1 MLRPRFV
8 IATFFSGSKG
18 GTGKS
23 TLAANLAIAM
33 SQSLRSN
40 VLLIDLG
47 IDSSQTASRTLGI
60 VPERLGALDF
70 LIGSINDAN
79 QLLSRSTYLPSV
91 LVVPPGNVRSYQLTI
106 NVNELFNRWVYLIN
120 SLVMATGS
128 QLVLVDLPANAPTPI
143 LIPALVTSQIINIV
157 LDHATYSEY
166 VIKEIDDTYIQP
178 MITQLR
184 YRKII
189 NVVLNKALPGLDT
202 IESRVRGGF
211 ARNGEVFTIP
221 PMSPIAQYLTATM
234 KPAILYEPK
243 GSLTQFKKAIETMT
257 NAMTRQVKALLTGS
271 VSVT

>member
-8 IATFFSGSKG
+8 VASFFSGSKG

-33 SQSLRSN
+33 SQSLRGN

-60 VPERLGALDF
+60 VPERLGVLDF
-70 LIGSINDAN
+70 LMGSINDVN
-79 QLLSRSTYLPSV
+79 QLVSRSTYMPSV
-91 LVVPPGNVRSYQLTI
+91 FVVPPGNVRSYQLAIST
-106 NVNELFNRWVYLIN
+106 NESFNRWVYMIN
-120 SLVMATGS
+120 SLVMGTAS
-128 QLVLVDLPANAPTPI
+128 QLVLVDLPANAPMPI
-143 LIPALVTSQIINIV
+143 SIPALVTSQIINVV

-166 VIKEIDDTYIQP
+166 VLREIDDVYIQP
-178 MITQLR
+178 MITQLK

-202 IESRVRGGF
+202 VESRIRGF
-211 ARNGEVFTIP
+211 ARNGEVFIV

-234 KPAILYEPK
+234 KPAILYEPR
-243 GSLTQFKKAIETMT
+243 GSLAQFRKALETMT
-257 NAMTRQVKALLTGS
+257 NALTRQIKALLTGS
-271 VSVT
+271 ISLA

>member
-70 LIGSINDAN
+70 LIGSINDVN

-106 NVNELFNRWVYLIN
+106 NVNESFNRWVYLIN
-120 SLVMATGS
+120 SLVMSTGS

-143 LIPALVTSQIINIV
+143 LIPALVTSQIINVV

-178 MITQLR
+178 MITQLK

-202 IESRVRGGF
+202 IESRVRGF
-211 ARNGEVFTIP
+211 AHNGEVFTIP

-243 GSLTQFKKAIETMT
+243 GSLANFKKAIETMT
-257 NAMTRQVKALLTGS
+257 NTMTRQVKALLTGS